1 MDAATAQRL
10 CEVTNAFYHTHGASF
25 SQTRQGAWPGWKTC
39 FDVLERAGFLS
50 AARRRGALSV
60 FDMACGNLRF
70 EAYAAAALHPLR
82 PTFYAVD
89 NCDALARGAGGD
101 ASAGADGAPAAGC
114 GGAGAGG
121 VPAAGAAGPDAPSA
135 GGGALAG
142 ALAGADVRYQSLDV
156 LRALQEGASMQQAV
170 DAPPCDLSVAFG
182 FLHHVPGHDGRVAV
196 LRALAGQTRPGGYMV
211 ASFWRFL
218 HDAAFAAK
226 ARAEHGRAAAEL
238 GLPPLDAGDFV
249 LGWQNRPGAFRYCHH
264 FSDAE
269 LDLLSAALDGR
280 AREAARFRADGRTG
294 AMNAYVV
301 WQVQ

>member
-10 CEVTNAFYHTHGASF
+10 CEVTNAFYRTHGASF

-39 FDVLERAGFLS
+39 FDVLERRGFLNG
-50 AARRRGALSV
+50 ARRRGALSV

-70 EAYAAAALHPLR
+70 EAYAAFVLHPLR

-89 NCDALARGAGGD
+89 NCDALARGLD
-101 ASAGADGAPAAGC
+101 APGAAA
-114 GGAGAGG
+114 AAGG
-121 VPAAGAAGPDAPSA
+121 VPAAVAVGASSAGAAGPDAPAA
-135 GGGALAG
+135 GARALGA
-142 ALAGADVRYQSLDV
+142 ALAGADVRYQGLDV
-156 LRALQEGASMQQAV
+156 LRALQGGASLQQAV
-170 DAPPCDLSVAFG
+170 DAPSCDLSVAFG
-182 FLHHVPGHDGRVAV
+182 FLHHVPGHDRRVAV

-226 ARAEHGRAAAEL
+226 ARAEHERAAAEL

-269 LDLLSAALDGR
+269 LDLLSAALEGR
-280 AREAARFRADGRTG
+280 AREAACFRADGRTG